1 MKPSLI
7 ADEYSPPALSRAPQ
21 ARRSH
26 LLLTAMV
33 GAVLIPAVK
42 KYLAAGLFAVRFFEL
57 YVPIFFLF
65 FPLDFYLQVCHYYPE
80 KESALEAT

>member
-1 MKPSLI
+1 M
-7 ADEYSPPALSRAPQ
+7 
-21 ARRSH
+21 
-26 LLLTAMV
+26 
-33 GAVLIPAVK
+33 AVLFRLLAK
-42 KYLAAGLFAVRFFEL
+42 AFAAGLFAVRFFEL

>member
-1 MKPSLI
+1 
-7 ADEYSPPALSRAPQ
+7 
-21 ARRSH
+21 
-26 LLLTAMV
+26 MV

-65 FPLDFYLQVCHYYPE
+65 FPLDFYLQVCYYYPE
-80 KESALEAT
+80 LGTTVYLLNFFSPTKPVTAV